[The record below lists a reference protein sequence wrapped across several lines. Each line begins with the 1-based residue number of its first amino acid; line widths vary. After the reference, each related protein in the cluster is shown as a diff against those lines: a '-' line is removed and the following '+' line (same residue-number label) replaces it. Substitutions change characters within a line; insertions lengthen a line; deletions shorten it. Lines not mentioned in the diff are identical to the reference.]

1 MCAVLPSP
9 VSSVTSLEYSFKLLI
24 KTDLDQNSCSLN
36 EEVDSSRRRIE
47 FFNEEKDILE
57 KVRRDIAS
65 SFAAAE
71 LFDLSLRPSQ
81 ALGNQ
86 HVILVLVPGENGSG

>member
-71 LFDLSLRPSQ
+71 LFDLSLPPSQ
-81 ALGNQ
+81 ALRNQ